1 MIRLKH
7 LLAEWTGE
15 TWSSCRQ
22 WASQRS
28 KYLGSEE
35 GVYVGIELSTTQFQ
49 LTYIGPDTGLSL
61 AHANKGTGDT
71 LHQLFNV
78 LICEINPWLADNK
91 IRPNIAD
98 IKTQCNAQD
107 KVFELIIQVPLEPSD
122 RAWQMNHRGGWG
134 HDPGVGAVKSTS
146 PDTPDREIATEITM
160 IPNVG
165 GTITTHFATYP
176 LQ

>member
-1 MIRLKH
+1 MIKMKP
-7 LLAEWTGE
+7 LLCEWTGE

-122 RAWQMNHRGGWG
+122 RAWQINHRGSWG
-134 HDPGVGAVKSTS
+134 GVPSINLIKSAS
-146 PDTPDREIATEITM
+146 PDVPERELHTDTVV
-160 IPNVG
+160 IPNDG
-165 GTITTHFATYP
+165 GKIITHFATYP

>member
-1 MIRLKH
+1 MILLKH

-122 RAWQMNHRGGWG
+122 RAWQMNHRGSWG
-134 HDPGVGAVKSTS
+134 GVPSINLIKSAS
-146 PDTPDREIATEITM
+146 PDVPERELHTDTVV
-160 IPNVG
+160 IPNDG
-165 GTITTHFATYP
+165 GKIITHFATYP

>member
-1 MIRLKH
+1 MIKLKP
-7 LLAEWTGE
+7 LLCEWTGE

-98 IKTQCNAQD
+98 IKTQYYAFCYIS
-107 KVFELIIQVPLEPSD
+107 VTMM
-122 RAWQMNHRGGWG
+122 RAGLKGALLQRTNVSMNF
-134 HDPGVGAVKSTS
+134 
-146 PDTPDREIATEITM
+146 
-160 IPNVG
+160 
-165 GTITTHFATYP
+165 TTY
-176 LQ
+176 

>member
-49 LTYIGPDTGLSL
+49 LIYIGPDTGLSL

-98 IKTQCNAQD
+98 IETQCIAQD

-122 RAWQMNHRGGWG
+122 RAWQMNHRGSWG
-134 HDPGVGAVKSTS
+134 GVPSINLIKSAS
-146 PDTPDREIATEITM
+146 PDVPERELHTDTVV
-160 IPNVG
+160 IPNDG
-165 GTITTHFATYP
+165 GKIITHFATYP